1 MRVYAA
7 NMFMHKYSLT
17 FSYINTRAWPPME
30 QLGTRGHERE
40 KGGERNTM
48 RTLNLSSSTR
58 SRHVP
63 PEGVDKIFGEVKTDV
78 RA

>member
-1 MRVYAA
+1 
-7 NMFMHKYSLT
+7 
-17 FSYINTRAWPPME
+17 ME